1 MDKGTEKATGQ
12 TEVVTTGSSCPPR
25 VRGTK
30 GSDWCYQNP
39 AAPRRIPHCW
49 YSDLQRRGL
58 CLDGAGISE
67 VYNEECGKKL
77 ENGTDFCCSCGCLSE
92 ARLWG

>member
-39 AAPRRIPHCW
+39 AALRRIPHCW
-49 YSDLQRRGL
+49 YSDLQRRALPGWRWYL
-58 CLDGAGISE
+58 
-67 VYNEECGKKL
+67 
-77 ENGTDFCCSCGCLSE
+77 
-92 ARLWG
+92 